1 MTTRLPTC
9 TPVSAMADLP
19 PSCDPAAGDL
29 ALLVH
34 RAAHS
39 LRTVLDRACRDQ
51 GLTDGRDWLV
61 LTVLSDGAPRT
72 QLDLARLLGID
83 KTTLTAVLDRLDRL
97 GMVVR
102 RADPADR
109 RARIPE
115 ATEAGRAT
123 WAAVS
128 RARDEVERS
137 LLGDVP
143 PEQLQQLRSALVRL
157 AGAEGVDMSGACSGA
172 AATGGQQPLPA

>member
-1 MTTRLPTC
+1 MTTTERE
-9 TPVSAMADLP
+9 AAAP
-19 PSCDPAAGDL
+19 PSSCDPVHGDL
-29 ALLVH
+29 SLLVH

-39 LRTVLDRACRDQ
+39 LRMVLDRACVEQ

-61 LTVLSDGAPRT
+61 LTVLADGAART
-72 QLDLARLLGID
+72 QLDVARLLGID
-83 KTTLTAVLDRLDRL
+83 KTTLTALLDRLEKS

-115 ATEAGRAT
+115 ATEAGRTT

-137 LLGDVP
+137 LLGDLPADQVRQFR
-143 PEQLQQLRSALVRL
+143 EALVRL
-157 AGAEGVDMSGACSGA
+157 AGAEGLDLSGVC
-172 AATGGQQPLPA
+172 GG

>member
-1 MTTRLPTC
+1 MTTTRESSLP
-9 TPVSAMADLP
+9 S
-19 PSCDPAAGDL
+19 SCDPVLGDL

-39 LRTVLDRACRDQ
+39 LRTVLDRACQEQ
-51 GLTDGRDWLV
+51 GLTDGRDWLL
-61 LTVLSDGAPRT
+61 LTVLSDGLPRT
-72 QLDLARLLGID
+72 QLDLARLVSID
-83 KTTLTAVLDRLDRL
+83 KTTLTAVLDRLEKL

-109 RARIPE
+109 RTRIPE
-115 ATEAGRAT
+115 ATELGRTT

-143 PEQLQQLRSALVRL
+143 PEQLAQLRSALVRL
-157 AGAEGVDMSGACSGA
+157 AGAEGVDVQGVCSGPP
-172 AATGGQQPLPA
+172 TGGC

>member
-1 MTTRLPTC
+1 MTSTTTGPVAPLAGLP
-9 TPVSAMADLP
+9 S
-19 PSCDPAAGDL
+19 SCDPVEGDL

-39 LRTVLDRACRDQ
+39 LRTVLDRVCQEQ
-51 GLTDGRDWLV
+51 GLTDGRDWLL
-61 LTVLSDGAPRT
+61 LTVLSDGVPRT
-72 QLDLARLLGID
+72 QLDVARIVGID
-83 KTTLTAVLDRLDRL
+83 KTTLTGVLDRLERL

-115 ATEAGRAT
+115 ATDAGRAT

-143 PEQLQQLRSALVRL
+143 PEQQRQLRSALVRL
-157 AGAEGVDMSGACSGA
+157 AGAEGVDMTGICSGG
-172 AATGGQQPLPA
+172 AT

>member
-1 MTTRLPTC
+1 MGTSVTSGPPAAQLPTSC
-9 TPVSAMADLP
+9 EPVR
-19 PSCDPAAGDL
+19 GDL
-29 ALLVH
+29 SLLVH

-39 LRTVLDRACRDQ
+39 LRTVLDRACLEQ

-61 LTVLSDGAPRT
+61 LTLLGDGVPRT
-72 QLDLARLLGID
+72 QLDVARVLGID
-83 KTTLTAVLDRLDRL
+83 KTTLTAVLDRLERL

-115 ATEAGRAT
+115 ATELGRRT
-123 WAAVS
+123 WMEVS

-143 PEQLQQLRSALVRL
+143 PEHLTQLRQALVRL
-157 AGAEGVDMSGACSGA
+157 AGAEGVDLSGVCGSA
-172 AATGGQQPLPA
+172 PAPCPGTS